1 MRLEPEVACTTTSHS
16 VVLLTGLCASLSG
29 RIKDMRIDLHDAL
42 TKADAPGEWTHVLK
56 QIGMFSYT
64 GLTPKQV
71 SSCQLMLIH
80 SIHSTCAHSRKI
92 CWPSLYDGR
101 LS

>member
-1 MRLEPEVACTTTSHS
+1 MRTS
-16 VVLLTGLCASLSG
+16 
-29 RIKDMRIDLHDAL
+29 LHEAL

-71 SSCQLMLIH
+71 PCYRASSVVE
-80 SIHSTCAHSRKI
+80 
-92 CWPSLYDGR
+92 LYCVSSPGLLDR
-101 LS
+101 TLD